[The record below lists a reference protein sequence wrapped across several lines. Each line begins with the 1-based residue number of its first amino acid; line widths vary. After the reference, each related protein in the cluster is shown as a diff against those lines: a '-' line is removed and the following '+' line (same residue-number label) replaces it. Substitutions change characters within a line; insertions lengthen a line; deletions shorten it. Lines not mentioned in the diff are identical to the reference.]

1 MISILTYLT
10 CLNSQLNK
18 ILYAMKKYLLL
29 LFLLLASLEFFS
41 CKEEKIEEESKGISG
56 VYTSTLTGQYSS
68 AEYKYENNKMLFVF
82 SRRNNSEY
90 ILYITD
96 TIQGNLVTSPISIIN
111 VSDSNKIKGDFYL
124 YGISSGWVRG
134 SIDGI
139 VSRDSIYGSFTGHI
153 TYQDPIYPI
162 HYIYPI
168 ENGRFTLKYKSQ
180 LSQ

>member
-1 MISILTYLT
+1 MISILTNQTY
-10 CLNSQLNK
+10 LNSLLNK
-18 ILYAMKKYLLL
+18 ILFDMKKYL
-29 LFLLLASLEFFS
+29 FLLILSLLSLEFFS
-41 CKEEKIEEESKGISG
+41 CKEEKKEEESKGISG
-56 VYTSTLTGQYSS
+56 VYTSSLNGQYSS
-68 AEYKYENNKMLFVF
+68 ASNKYENNKMLFVF

-96 TIQGNLVTSPISIIN
+96 TIKGALVTSPISIIT

-139 VSRDSIYGSFTGHI
+139 ISRDSIYGSFTGHI
-153 TYQDPIYPI
+153 PYQDPSYPI
-162 HYIYPI
+162 HDIYPI
-168 ENGRFTLKYKSQ
+168 ENGRFTLKYKSK

>member
-1 MISILTYLT
+1 
-10 CLNSQLNK
+10 
-18 ILYAMKKYLLL
+18 MKKYLLFF
-29 LFLLLASLEFFS
+29 FLLLSSLQFFS

-68 AEYKYENNKMLFVF
+68 VEYKYENNKMLFVF

-90 ILYITD
+90 IYITD
-96 TIQGNLVTSPISIIN
+96 TIQGTLVTSPISIIN

-153 TYQDPIYPI
+153 PYHDPLY
-162 HYIYPI
+162 HYSVIYPI

-180 LSQ
+180 LSH